1 MRAGNRACFKRYV
14 LLCFKSLCGKFACLN
29 DCTVN
34 CVIRVVRPNVALLIM
49 GCFNFRAVMV
59 LRGERFFV

>member
-1 MRAGNRACFKRYV
+1 MHAGNRACFKRYV
-14 LLCFKSLCGKFACLN
+14 LLYFKNLCGKFVCLN

-34 CVIRVVRPNVALLIM
+34 CVIRFVRTNVALLIM
-49 GCFNFRAVMV
+49 GCFNFRVVMV